1 MYKSETVEKIIEKS
15 KGLNRREVMHAL
27 GRTSMV
33 YTHSIAGRRVHETL
47 NEESSFQGIEPIEM
61 VKQSRKVD
69 TAEAAYWLNV
79 VFNLGVKEDVTPS
92 EYARIV
98 AEEAEALRRENET
111 FLNDGM
117 GLLDWAHA
125 CLNDNDEE
133 NPMRNTW
140 SYKVL
145 KESMEGKIPVLRE
158 KLAQRKWESDKN
170 ERRFIYDSLRAL
182 KNTCRVLRG
191 GF

>member
-33 YTHSIAGRRVHETL
+33 YTHSIAGRKVHETL

-79 VFNLGVKEDVTPS
+79 VFNLGVKEDVTPD

-98 AEEAEALRRENET
+98 AEEAETLRRENET

-125 CLNDNDEE
+125 CLNDEE

-140 SYKVL
+140 SYKVG
-145 KESMEGKIPVLRE
+145 KESMEAKIPVLRE